1 MQFTYEE
8 ALKEVMLFVD
18 SNTTAENSYKMSCVM
33 TALLFGDTSL
43 EEEERENIYQDGYEE
58 GYNRGLR
65 DVDEAAEDAYRE
77 GYEAGLAEAQNKE

>member
-8 ALKEVMLFVD
+8 TLKEMVLFVD
-18 SNTTAENSYKMSCVM
+18 SNTTSENSYKMSCVM
-33 TALLFGDTSL
+33 AVLLEGDTSL
-43 EEEERENIYQDGYEE
+43 DEERENIYQDGYEE

-77 GYEAGLAEAQNKE
+77 GYEAGLVQAHNNE

>member
-1 MQFTYEE
+1 MQFTYDE

-18 SNTTAENSYKMSCVM
+18 SNITAENSYKMSCVM
-33 TALLFGDTSL
+33 AVLLEGDTSL
-43 EEEERENIYQDGYEE
+43 DDEREELYQDGYDD

-77 GYEAGLAEAQNKE
+77 GYEAGLAQAQNNE